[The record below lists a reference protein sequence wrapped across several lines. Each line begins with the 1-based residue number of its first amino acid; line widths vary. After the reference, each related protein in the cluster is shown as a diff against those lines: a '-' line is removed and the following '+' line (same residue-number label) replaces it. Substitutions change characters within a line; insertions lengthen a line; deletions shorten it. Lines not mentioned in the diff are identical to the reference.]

1 MARQASFIYPP
12 GPSSTLSVKILQ
24 QLLDDPL
31 KTLRNIA
38 NKYGEISYFKIGS
51 RHVYLI
57 NNPEYI
63 EKILI
68 YDHQNFKK
76 GKRLQTAKKL
86 LGEGLVTSEDKKH
99 ENQRKIIQPLFLPKK
114 ITSYGQIM
122 IGDCKLMCNEWK
134 NDSIVDIH
142 KEMMKVTLKIIC
154 KSILG
159 YDLNSEEA
167 QQFTKAFEI
176 SKKYFKRLQHPI
188 GHILDHVPI
197 LPKVIESREAVK
209 TIDFIINRLISDKK
223 KLLQNKNNLGT
234 NTTKSDEDDLLTRL
248 LQTQVTQNLNL
259 DSKSNSSNTESY
271 KGLTLDNKENNETV
285 MNDQQIRDNVL
296 TMLLAG
302 HETTANALTWTY
314 YLISQHP
321 QVEKKM
327 HEEIDLIVSKNGKS
341 KSNVEMRT
349 PSIKDLA
356 KLKYVEKVLRES
368 LRMYP
373 PVWSIGRL
381 VEDDYL
387 VDKYTIP
394 KGSSIVMSQY
404 VMHHDNR
411 FYDNPDEF
419 NPDRW
424 TDEFKRSLPRFSY
437 FPFGGG
443 IRGCIG
449 EPFSWQE
456 GILLMATISSNWT
469 MNLVSKQ
476 KIKMDP
482 GITLNPKNG
491 IKMRLSLREENRMI

>member
-1 MARQASFIYPP
+1 VAEASLIYPP
-12 GPSSTLSVKILQ
+12 GPSSTLTIKVLHE
-24 QLLDDPL
+24 LLNDPL
-31 KTLRNIA
+31 NTLREIA
-38 NKYGEISYFKIGS
+38 NKYGDISHFKIGS

-68 YDHQNFKK
+68 YNHRNFKK

-122 IGDCKLMCNEWK
+122 IDNCKLMCREWK
-134 NDSIVDIH
+134 DDSIVDIH
-142 KEMMKVTLKIIC
+142 EEMMKVTLKIIC
-154 KSILG
+154 KSILD
-159 YDLNSEEA
+159 YDLQSEEA

-188 GHILDHVPI
+188 GNILDQVPI
-197 LPKVIESREAVK
+197 LPKVIESREAIK
-209 TIDFIINRLISDKK
+209 TINSIVYRLISDKK
-223 KLLQNKNNLGT
+223 KLLENNLRANISKT
-234 NTTKSDEDDLLTRL
+234 EDDLLARL
-248 LQTQVTQNLNL
+248 LQAQITLNSKPSSL
-259 DSKSNSSNTESY
+259 DTK
-271 KGLTLDNKENNETV
+271 NNEDGVTLNDNV
-285 MNDQQIRDNVL
+285 QNESAMNDEQIRDNVL

-314 YLISQHP
+314 YLVSQHP
-321 QVEKKM
+321 QIEKKM
-327 HEEIDLIVSKNGKS
+327 LEEIDMIVSNNGKNENES
-341 KSNVEMRT
+341 IRT
-349 PSIKDLA
+349 PDIKDLA

-368 LRMYP
+368 LRIYP

-381 VEDDYL
+381 VEDNYMI
-387 VDKYTIP
+387 DKYTIP

-404 VMHHDNR
+404 VIHHDNR
-411 FYDNPDEF
+411 FYDNPNEF

-469 MNLVSKQ
+469 MSIVSKQ
-476 KIKMDP
+476 KIEMDP

-491 IKMRLSLREENRMI
+491 IKMKISLRRK